1 MYTESARN
9 SECGSVQSGTITE
22 ATFLG
27 PLIGVGIVLLLIR
40 ISALERRLHRFSRLE
55 VKVDALLKHGGITLD
70 EFEHVPAAVREALE
84 RGQRIEAIKRYREAT
99 GTDLKSAKE
108 AVDEI
113 RRRTVRA
120 S

>member
-1 MYTESARN
+1 M
-9 SECGSVQSGTITE
+9 TE
-22 ATFLG
+22 ATFLAL
-27 PLIGVGIVLLLIR
+27 LIGVGIALLLVR
-40 ISALERRLHRFSRLE
+40 LSALERRLHRFSRLE
-55 VKVDALLKHGGITLD
+55 AKVDALLKHGGIIFD
-70 EFEHVPAAVREALE
+70 EFENVPAGVRDALE
-84 RGQRIEAIKRYREAT
+84 RGQRIEAIRRYREAT

>member
-1 MYTESARN
+1 VTVASWANSNREARMN
-9 SECGSVQSGTITE
+9 GL
-22 ATFLG
+22 TFLAA
-27 PLIGVGIVLLLIR
+27 LIGVGIALLLIR
-40 ISALERRLHRFSRLE
+40 ISALERRLNRLARLDA
-55 VKVDALLKHGGITLD
+55 KVDALLKHAGITFD
-70 EFEHVPAAVREALE
+70 EFQNVPAGVREALE

-113 RRRTVRA
+113 RRRGLRA